1 MATTQKTGPYG
12 CAPSCLLDKG
22 RPRTTFF
29 AANEN
34 KSLSHPSPDWAL
46 QRLTLEN
53 SRYWISPAGRRSRW
67 RKRLFAVLLAAF
79 GQGLRLT
86 PFHARGL
93 RNALDLQLIK
103 FEFALP
109 ALPRQFDGYRILHVS
124 DTHLDAFPAIAEAA
138 RKLLQGLEVDML
150 AVTGDVHGDHG
161 APIAR
166 SVGLLTEA
174 LGGVRVRGHRVAVL
188 GNHDPL
194 AMVDAL
200 EQTGFEVLINR
211 SLVLRRGDESL
222 RVTGLDDVHCF
233 YTEAARTALDD
244 HGDDFRIALVH
255 SAEVADY
262 ADEAGYALYLCGHT
276 HGGQICLPGGR
287 PLISQLKRCR
297 HAARG
302 LWRQG
307 RMAGYTSCGLGV
319 SGLPVRFNSRGE
331 AALITLRR
339 KEDRGSS

>member
-1 MATTQKTGPYG
+1 
-12 CAPSCLLDKG
+12 
-22 RPRTTFF
+22 
-29 AANEN
+29 
-34 KSLSHPSPDWAL
+34 
-46 QRLTLEN
+46 
-53 SRYWISPAGRRSRW
+53 
-67 RKRLFAVLLAAF
+67 
-79 GQGLRLT
+79 
-86 PFHARGL
+86 
-93 RNALDLQLIK
+93 
-103 FEFALP
+103 
-109 ALPRQFDGYRILHVS
+109 
-124 DTHLDAFPAIAEAA
+124 
-138 RKLLQGLEVDML
+138 
-150 AVTGDVHGDHG
+150 
-161 APIAR
+161 
-166 SVGLLTEA
+166 
-174 LGGVRVRGHRVAVL
+174 
-188 GNHDPL
+188 
-194 AMVDAL
+194 MVDAL

-339 KEDRGSS
+339 KADRGSS